1 MGAATQAKTMRRR
14 LPSGVMFINLPE
26 VLDER
31 EFFERKRMDRQLV
44 ELAILLYN
52 FGLTSQTVALSRLDL
67 RRAVGRGGLEVRP
80 EAGQRLREVAVRRS
94 TAD

>member
-1 MGAATQAKTMRRR
+1 
-14 LPSGVMFINLPE
+14 
-26 VLDER
+26 
-31 EFFERKRMDRQLV
+31 MDRQLV

-80 EAGQRLREVAVRRS
+80 EAWAAASRGCSAVHRRL
-94 TAD
+94 